1 MWGAESKHPWPPR
14 EEKSQGV
21 GNRRTLCGT
30 KAAEEGA
37 RSHTAGSGRETR
49 LKLPPA
55 DTRQFFSDSF
65 CALVPPTKKTDGTPA
80 RVFTRR
86 PCGSRGGDCAPPRRL
101 GPPWAAARP
110 ASPCSHGPAPQAPA
124 TRLPA
129 DTPPPHARPPR
140 RCSAST
146 APGRPEAAAAPPDAA
161 AAKRAGRGQAAPNG
175 RTGAYKPPSY
185 WLRGR
190 GAGPGAGRLPSA
202 AERRR
207 GSRGGRAPVR
217 GAVRGVPG
225 SAAPSGSSAAAR
237 GRCRWPQCARGAAR
251 PEVWS
256 ARSLR
261 TPALSL
267 PLPEARPHD

>member
-37 RSHTAGSGRETR
+37 RSHTSGSGRETR

-185 WLRGR
+185 WLRGLGG
-190 GAGPGAGRLPSA
+190 GAGGRPA

-207 GSRGGRAPVR
+207 ASSGEPRRSSAGPRGGEGRAGLG
-217 GAVRGVPG
+217 GAVGVFRRR
-225 SAAPSGSSAAAR
+225 AR
-237 GRCRWPQCARGAAR
+237 
-251 PEVWS
+251 
-256 ARSLR
+256 
-261 TPALSL
+261 
-267 PLPEARPHD
+267 